1 MVMEKNYTVWK
12 LLKVYIIFSLLIISG
27 SANAQSPC
35 KGDDLYVFVLT
46 HPGMYLFL
54 DDELINFK
62 KDTEIIWLQT
72 KEKVK
77 WRKSHMGDGVGLKLP
92 LRQNTDPSNPLNAA
106 HVFKIVGGAK
116 K

>member
-1 MVMEKNYTVWK
+1 MTKIKSTKPWKTYGCDNIRYT
-12 LLKVYIIFSLLIISG
+12 
-27 SANAQSPC
+27 C

-54 DDELINFK
+54 DDQLINFK
-62 KDTEIIWLQT
+62 KDTEIIWFQT

-77 WRKSHMGDGVGLKLP
+77 WRKSHMGEGIGLKLP

-116 K
+116 